1 MTTEP
6 GSLSPLFALDDYSNV
21 VDRLAFDV
29 LLTMDRDGRTLVPR
43 LAAAVPSLEKRRQIA
58 SVATPDPYTVVFHMK
73 RAYAPGLTTFDL
85 ALRKRAYARSQQ
97 LLARDVPV
105 VFVYWPKNIA
115 AYDERLHGFAPN
127 PVVPTWN
134 AQDWSF

>member
-1 MTTEP
+1 MTLGAGPDSSGRFTCGAIP
-6 GSLSPLFALDDYSNV
+6 PHGQNYSRYCNPE
-21 VDRLAFDV
+21 
-29 LLTMDRDGRTLVPR
+29 MD
-43 LAAAVPSLEKRRQIA
+43 AAQTA
-58 SVATPDPYTVVFHMK
+58 
-73 RAYAPGLTTFDL
+73 GLTTFDL

-97 LLARDVPV
+97 LLALDVPV